1 LEWSRL
7 EARFNRY
14 LAVFIRELVGLLSLQ
29 KLAVTVVGSLLLAIG
44 INFFL
49 VPFMVLDGGVI
60 GISLIANYLFG
71 IKIGFSML
79 LSSLPIFVLAWFYD
93 RAVLFNS
100 LHGLLLSSYFI
111 DLLEPLQ
118 YYFLYE
124 VELTPFSSSAL
135 GGWFIGAGI
144 GIMLRY
150 GASTGGTDMLAHLL
164 AKIVKINVGVF
175 VFIIDGIIVSLG
187 GLLISP
193 ETFLLSIVS
202 ITAGGIVTSLC
213 TMRWKRVRK
222 THTP

>member
-1 LEWSRL
+1 MDT
-7 EARFNRY
+7 RFNRY
-14 LAVFIRELVGLLSLQ
+14 LAVFIRELVSLLSLQ

-71 IKIGFSML
+71 IKIGLSML

-164 AKIVKINVGVF
+164 AKIVKINVGIF

-202 ITAGGIVTSLC
+202 ITAGGIATSLC